1 MAGYIL
7 ALDQGTTSSRAILY
21 DDHARPIKMVQK
33 PTTLQTPKA
42 GYIEQDAQQIWQ
54 TQISCAYDVINQ
66 AGLLATDVTSIAITN
81 QRESIVI
88 WDKQTG
94 KPLAPAIIWQ
104 DRRTANDCKK
114 LAAESVADRANSNNN
129 SENMAQA
136 VQRITGL
143 RLDPYFSA
151 SKIAWLLENHPE
163 IKARINSHQG
173 SEIAVGTIDSWLMY
187 KLTGGEHVID
197 ITNASRTLLYDI
209 HKLAWS
215 DELCARF
222 KIPMTILP
230 KVLPSDGDFGKTKKG
245 LFAKQIPIHAVLGDQ
260 QAALFGQGCLDAGM
274 AKNTYG
280 TGCFMLMNI
289 GETPKLS
296 EHQLLTTIAWQRK
309 VTSSRTDNRP
319 LGQIMQSGKR
329 LLQTPNSSFGR
340 EVNYALEGSVFM
352 AGAII
357 QWLRDN
363 LGIIKQSCDVESLAR
378 QVQSSEDVVLLPAF
392 TGLGAPYWRSDVSA
406 SISGMSRGTTK
417 AHIARAALEAIAYQ
431 TYDVL
436 IAMQKDSPHP
446 LTELRV
452 DGGAANNDLLMQFQA
467 DLLGVPVLRPKDT
480 EITAKGAALLAGLK
494 SGLYDEATMKASWQ
508 VDRVFEPSM
517 SADVRAQHLHKW
529 QKVIKKALMDI

>member
-21 DDHARPIKMVQK
+21 DDKAQPIKIVQQ
-33 PTTLQTPKA
+33 PTTLQTPKS
-42 GYIEQDAQQIWQ
+42 GYVEQDAQQIWQ
-54 TQISCAYDVINQ
+54 TQISCAHDVINR
-66 AGLLATDVTSIAITN
+66 AGLLATDVSSIAITN
-81 QRESIVI
+81 QRESIVV
-88 WDKQTG
+88 WDKQSG
-94 KPLAPAIIWQ
+94 KALAPAIIWQ
-104 DRRTANDCKK
+104 DRRTAGYCKT
-114 LAAESVADRANSNNN
+114 LAADEAVAK
-129 SENMAQA
+129 E
-136 VQRITGL
+136 VQSITGL

-151 SKIAWLLENHPE
+151 SKIAWLLKHHPK
-163 IKARINSHQG
+163 IRARAAHGQ
-173 SEIAVGTIDSWLMY
+173 IAVGTIDSWLIY

-197 ITNASRTLLYDI
+197 VTNASRTLLYDI
-209 HKLAWS
+209 HQLAWS

-222 KIPMTILP
+222 DIPMNILP
-230 KVLPSDGDFGKTKKG
+230 QVLPSDGEFGKTKKG

-289 GETPKLS
+289 GDTPKLS

-309 VTSSRTDNRP
+309 TSSPRP
-319 LGQIMQSGKR
+319 DISSFGHIVESGKR
-329 LLQTPNSSFGR
+329 MLQPTSHKSKRNIT
-340 EVNYALEGSVFM
+340 YALEGSVFM
-352 AGAII
+352 AGAIV

-363 LGIIKQSCDVESLAR
+363 LGMIEQSADVEALAA
-378 QVQSSEDVVLLPAF
+378 QVADSEEVVLLPAF
-392 TGLGAPYWRSDVSA
+392 TGLGAPYWRSDISA

-417 AHIARAALEAIAYQ
+417 AHIARAALESIAYQ

-467 DLLGVPVLRPKDT
+467 DLLGVPVIRPKDT
-480 EITAKGAALLAGLK
+480 EITAKGAALLTGLRT
-494 SGLYDEATMKASWQ
+494 GLYDDTSMQASWQ
-508 VDRVFEPSM
+508 VAHTFEPNM
-517 SADVRAQHLHKW
+517 AAETRLRHLDKW
-529 QKVIKKALMDI
+529 QRTLQRALTEL